1 MPWTLSLE
9 LFRKEEPAA
18 QGALSRRRKMPAS
31 RASAPG
37 PAPMCFTGSPIDRS
51 AALLKQKTKGFF
63 ADVLSDAS
71 TRFLL
76 LRRGAA
82 LCRCCESATAEG
94 VLAPH
99 WLPLEKVLSAGVR
112 LELPPDVTAI
122 DGHDIT
128 AVMGSAVTVLLGYV
142 SAEDDV
148 GTGAGWR
155 VAVEWGKHS
164 DAEADALLQMGA
176 SSGQELSW
184 CGGRELYHR
193 LRWTDAAAVGHAICA
208 TGWHLKALYCGVS
221 GQKTVPIEAGAKRSS
236 IDSRTSRTYPRI
248 DPCCIMLVVSEDR
261 TRCLLSHPKR
271 LRSGVWTCLAGFID
285 SGESVEEAVRRET
298 VEEAGIE
305 VGDVELVSSQPWPL
319 GRSGAELMIACK
331 AVARSSK
338 IAVGDTKEYDS
349 QDDVRWFSRPE
360 ARQMLEAAREAYRHN
375 APFAR
380 VQMQHPL
387 PQQAARDI
395 DHTAPHPKP
404 DTLLTPGPYAVA
416 YHLIKDW
423 VDEGA
428 TRGGTDVLCE
438 QSLPRELELAGE
450 TGALL
455 AARRLGEGAC
465 LFISG
470 AATASGLWMMTMHR
484 RG

>member
-1 MPWTLSLE
+1 
-9 LFRKEEPAA
+9 
-18 QGALSRRRKMPAS
+18 
-31 RASAPG
+31 
-37 PAPMCFTGSPIDRS
+37 MCFTGSLIDRS
-51 AALLKQKTKGFF
+51 AALLNQKSPGFF
-63 ADVLSDAS
+63 TAVLSDTS

-76 LRRGAA
+76 LRNGAA

-94 VLAPH
+94 VLEPH
-99 WLPLEKVLSAGVR
+99 WLPLEKVLNAGVR

-128 AVMGSAVTVLLGYV
+128 AVTGSSVTVLLGYV
-142 SAEDDV
+142 SAGGADDCT
-148 GTGAGWR
+148 GTGWR

-164 DAEADALLQMGA
+164 DAEAETLQRMAA

-338 IAVGDTKEYDS
+338 IAVGDAKEYAS

-360 ARQMLEAAREAYRHN
+360 ARQMLKAAREAYRQH
-375 APFAR
+375 APFAQ
-380 VQMQHPL
+380 VQIPQQLL

-395 DHTAPHPKP
+395 DHTAPHPEP
-404 DTLLTPGPYAVA
+404 GTLLTPGPYAVA

-423 VDEGA
+423 VDEG
-428 TRGGTDVLCE
+428 TIHGGANVLCE
-438 QSLPRELELAGE
+438 QSTPRDATLAGE